1 MLLAGKMMKK
11 MGERVRYSGNELY
24 YRYIRNLL
32 IFGLFAITDR
42 SYLQISQAQRSWLSR
57 KFIIYQTRIQ
67 YPHRFV
73 CLMVMR
79 CNTVKGYA
87 AG

>member
-11 MGERVRYSGNELY
+11 MGEIVRYSGNELY

-42 SYLQISQAQRSWLSR
+42 STC
-57 KFIIYQTRIQ
+57 K
-67 YPHRFV
+67 
-73 CLMVMR
+73 
-79 CNTVKGYA
+79 
-87 AG
+87 